1 MAQCIFSSLS
11 AIKTLSVSKKCVR
24 RTTAVREVQYS
35 DLFFR
40 LHGVRHTLNYTQ
52 YTLSIS
58 YLDTQN
64 WNVLLIFTLKRF
76 VSVTKNMYPLKRKGK
91 NYRLISFRI
100 FISLFA
106 DTDINAEKNQN
117 TFHWIPI
124 QNIRICVYTSQ
135 NGEYNFRHTLKHR
148 KG

>member
-1 MAQCIFSSLS
+1 MYILFVLNYKNA
-11 AIKTLSVSKKCVR
+11 SVSKKCVR

-64 WNVLLIFTLKRF
+64 WNVLLIFT
-76 VSVTKNMYPLKRKGK
+76 VAKN
-91 NYRLISFRI
+91 
-100 FISLFA
+100 
-106 DTDINAEKNQN
+106 
-117 TFHWIPI
+117 IP
-124 QNIRICVYTSQ
+124 SQ
-135 NGEYNFRHTLKHR
+135 NMQSRLYACIFLSAAKI
-148 KG
+148 

>member
-1 MAQCIFSSLS
+1 MYILFVLNYKNA
-11 AIKTLSVSKKCVR
+11 SVSKKCVR

-106 DTDINAEKNQN
+106 DTDINTEKK
-117 TFHWIPI
+117 
-124 QNIRICVYTSQ
+124 
-135 NGEYNFRHTLKHR
+135 LKHFSGDFPAVSVQFFSFF
-148 KG
+148 KMADTI

>member
-1 MAQCIFSSLS
+1 MHQYGRFFLSCIEKMAACIFSLFS

-64 WNVLLIFTLKRF
+64 WNVLLIFTVKRF

-91 NYRLISFRI
+91 LLIDLFPYFYLPFR
-100 FISLFA
+100 
-106 DTDINAEKNQN
+106 
-117 TFHWIPI
+117 
-124 QNIRICVYTSQ
+124 RY
-135 NGEYNFRHTLKHR
+135 
-148 KG
+148 